1 MNRGKRCIL
10 HTVLA
15 MHGLTILVAGA
26 TWLYGSTVHAGTPQW
41 LRSLMSL
48 GLQVTEN
55 RDTSASPAAI
65 NLNDLRN
72 FTQLHMDGNFKV
84 EIIGAENYRISVTPA
99 DGKQRNLGVA
109 WIKDGVLQ
117 LTGNT
122 NMHDAVLRVETPA
135 LDYINVS
142 RAQSMTVKGLTV
154 PQLTIHMKDVAEL
167 DVQESAVGQWILYSR
182 TPVKVQLDKATS
194 STGLRLQATGR
205 VSIRYE
211 Q

>member
-1 MNRGKRCIL
+1 M
-10 HTVLA
+10 
-15 MHGLTILVAGA
+15 
-26 TWLYGSTVHAGTPQW
+26 
-41 LRSLMSL
+41 
-48 GLQVTEN
+48 
-55 RDTSASPAAI
+55 
-65 NLNDLRN
+65 
-72 FTQLHMDGNFKV
+72 
-84 EIIGAENYRISVTPA
+84 PA
-99 DGKQRNLGVA
+99 DGKHRNLGVA

-122 NMHDAVLRVETPA
+122 NMRDAVLRIETPV
-135 LDYINVS
+135 LDYVDVS
-142 RAQSMTVKGLTV
+142 GAQSMTVRGLKV

-167 DVQESAVGQWILYSR
+167 HVQESAVGQWILHSR